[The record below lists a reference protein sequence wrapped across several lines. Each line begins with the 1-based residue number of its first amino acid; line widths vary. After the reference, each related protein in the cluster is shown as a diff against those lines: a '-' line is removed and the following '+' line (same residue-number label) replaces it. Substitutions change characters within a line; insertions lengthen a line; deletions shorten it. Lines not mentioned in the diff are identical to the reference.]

1 MKILLCKCHMML
13 HFQLDNICGTFVRD
27 SFCGSKHHRSL
38 TPVIHVIR
46 INMDGRSE
54 SDGTTALN
62 LIADSGD
69 LSRL

>member
-38 TPVIHVIR
+38 TPVIHAVR

-54 SDGTTALN
+54 SDGTTAWN
-62 LIADSGD
+62 LIADSDD
-69 LSRL
+69 LPGL